1 MVALKAVEVIRMV
14 RLERAGPG
22 DAVALL
28 KIQRQAFAAL
38 LEKYQD
44 YDTNPA
50 AESLEWMQ
58 WRLDNPERDCWFI
71 LANGKRVG
79 LVCTKPVE
87 NGRSISPIGL
97 VPEFQGQGIGREAV
111 ILLEAEYPNIRR
123 WELGTILQE
132 ATLCRFYESLGYRS
146 LGIWRQLKPGMDLVG
161 YEKRMTEKGG

>member
-1 MVALKAVEVIRMV
+1 MV

-22 DAVALL
+22 DAAALL

-97 VPEFQGQGIGREAV
+97 VPEFQGQGIGSDSS
-111 ILLEAEYPNIRR
+111 
-123 WELGTILQE
+123 G
-132 ATLCRFYESLGYRS
+132 S
-146 LGIWRQLKPGMDLVG
+146 GIPQHTPMGVG
-161 YEKRMTEKGG
+161 HHIAGGHIVPVL